1 MAAPFGQVE
10 TQGQGVVDGED
21 LCHDSTPVVET
32 PPAPGQNIG
41 PTVSSFP
48 RGSGEP
54 ETPVLF
60 EFEPEP
66 LGDFEDEAT
75 FLETPC
81 TPPEV
86 LQFEG
91 HGPPDGFGSD
101 DSEDNHDEALQ
112 EFRRLTQVLKDRFRG
127 GA

>member
-10 TQGQGVVDGED
+10 TQGQGSVDEED
-21 LCHDSTPVVET
+21 LCHDPTPVVET
-32 PPAPGQNIG
+32 PPALGQNIG

-81 TPPEV
+81 TPPEL

-91 HGPPDGFGSD
+91 HGPRT
-101 DSEDNHDEALQ
+101 DSGPTTRKTTTMKLYKSSGVS
-112 EFRRLTQVLKDRFRG
+112 RKY
-127 GA
+127 